1 MMINSCSETQQD
13 IYKNTTIISK
23 DSIGIKSDS
32 LCFRNCITDVTFYDP
47 NNIITKF
54 DSGTSAKFPF
64 IFIEKNKQIHTEV
77 RKSILKHL
85 RHGQDIPVKTLHND
99 WIILIIIVVSFLFSA
114 IRATSRN
121 PLPGITRFF
130 LFRGVNDPSSRDIS
144 ELFHW
149 QSTIL
154 NLCSFL
160 IIGLFFYNAEMY
172 YNLIPESSGGIIF
185 WIISVGV
192 IASTVTL
199 RHIICVITG
208 QISGERDLFR
218 EYLICIY
225 QFYRFS
231 ALFLFINVILTS
243 YTTFLPVRDSITS
256 GIIVLSVLY
265 LIRVTRLL
273 VIFINRNISILYFI
287 LYICALEILPVLIS
301 LKYFSGL
308 V

>member
-1 MMINSCSETQQD
+1 MINSCSENQQD

-23 DSIGIKSDS
+23 DSIGIKTDS
-32 LCFRNCITDVTFYDP
+32 LCFRSCITDVTFYDP
-47 NNIITKF
+47 NNIVIKI
-54 DSGTSAKFPF
+54 DSGTSVQFPF
-64 IFIEKNKQIHTEV
+64 MFIEKNKQIHNEA

-85 RHGQDIPVKTLHND
+85 RHGQDIPVKPLHND
-99 WIILIIIVVSFLFSA
+99 WIILIIIVVSFLFSV
-114 IRATSRN
+114 IRAASRN

-130 LFRGVNDPSSRDIS
+130 LFRNINDPSSRDIS

-172 YNLIPESSGGIIF
+172 YNLIPESSEGIIF
-185 WIISVGV
+185 WVISLGV
-192 IASTVTL
+192 IVLAVTL
-199 RHIICVITG
+199 RHITCIITG

-218 EYLICIY
+218 EYLISIY

-231 ALFLFINVILTS
+231 SLFLFINIVFTS
-243 YTTFLPVRDSITS
+243 YTTFRPVGNSITS
-256 GIIVLSVLY
+256 GIIVVGVLY
-265 LIRVTRLL
+265 LIRVTRLM
-273 VIFINRNISILYFI
+273 VIFINRKISILYYI
-287 LYICALEILPVLIS
+287 LYLCALEILPVLI
-301 LKYFSGL
+301 LLRYFSGL